1 MRYSQVSAY
10 SAAAV
15 HCKRS
20 QLSTGWTA
28 ACIGAR
34 AGGSLY
40 PPHPDSCLHQQE
52 NPPKSQV
59 PFWGGLSVGLAQS
72 WTIRQ
77 EDEFSSLSTG
87 SLGMHVV
94 WMASWGCPWVV
105 PMALSDHTHRVS
117 KVYKSRKV
125 ICCYQFLWDYM
136 RSQSFSCYSRTE
148 LWLPLQVSGLW
159 VVLFSYSGLGEFQD
173 CLGLECFICWLW
185 FFFPEVSN
193 IWTAPSVVSII
204 SEMVTHLSCS
214 FLRNE
219 KC

>member
-77 EDEFSSLSTG
+77 EDRHSAVCPQAALVCTSFGWPAEAAPGLCQWPCQITPIGYQRSTNPEKLFVVISS
-87 SLGMHVV
+87 
-94 WMASWGCPWVV
+94 
-105 PMALSDHTHRVS
+105 
-117 KVYKSRKV
+117 
-125 ICCYQFLWDYM
+125 F
-136 RSQSFSCYSRTE
+136 E
-148 LWLPLQVSGLW
+148 
-159 VVLFSYSGLGEFQD
+159 
-173 CLGLECFICWLW
+173 
-185 FFFPEVSN
+185 
-193 IWTAPSVVSII
+193 II
-204 SEMVTHLSCS
+204 
-214 FLRNE
+214 
-219 KC
+219 